1 LKENE
6 IKVKER
12 HTLWHSILVAVIVA
26 IVGSATNYIIWTK
39 QQNKL
44 LIEKSIEYKYELL
57 KETAF
62 VCAKFQKL
70 QEGHLMY
77 TIMNKKMGQDIPDYD
92 RNIEVRSRNITKLNK
107 SMADVY
113 QASLEANQYVPKV
126 QSQLILVQIFF
137 GSKTKEAAI
146 DYFKALNTTADE
158 YIAIL
163 KRQKSEDASHKVKEY
178 QLQDVAIIAGS
189 RMNKA
194 LQKLLESMQTELGVP
209 GSKL

>member
-1 LKENE
+1 
-6 IKVKER
+6 
-12 HTLWHSILVAVIVA
+12 
-26 IVGSATNYIIWTK
+26 
-39 QQNKL
+39 
-44 LIEKSIEYKYELL
+44 
-57 KETAF
+57 
-62 VCAKFQKL
+62 
-70 QEGHLMY
+70 MY
-77 TIMNKKMGQDIPDYD
+77 TIMNKKLGQDIPDYD

-137 GSKTKEAAI
+137 RSKTKEAATE
-146 DYFKALNTTADE
+146 YFKALNTTADE

-194 LQKLLESMQTELGVP
+194 LQKLLESMQTELGRTR
-209 GSKL
+209 